1 MSAFGNPWGD
11 IDKTK
16 EGAPYVVSDDG
27 WGWLGLAILALVP
40 VVFMGF
46 ALQGMANFI
55 SSHPIWIIVG
65 YILLTLGIGAIS
77 YKRKTGLWNVL
88 GMVATSISFLPILL
102 TEMLVEIPSIV
113 RAGDSVGGMIELLIE
128 WIFITLMVV
137 GIAVFVHA
145 VNMALKWYFIEKM
158 KNPKQFYS
166 NLQRNIEQGAP
177 TDSFLWPQELSEY
190 SQGESFGYLMELRPQ
205 QYEDFSRF
213 LLARVRFSSVSALIN
228 AGLNMVEGFRALH
241 NRGYS
246 YQDLNDGN
254 FFINPQSGDVLICD
268 NDNVAPYG
276 ENLGI
281 AGKSGFMAPE
291 IVLKK
296 KNPDV
301 NTDKFSLAVMLYLL
315 LFMNRPLEGKRTMVP
330 CMTEELEHKFYG
342 SEPVFMY
349 DPTDDSNRPVKGVHT
364 NAIRRWPIYPE
375 YIREAF
381 VKAFIFRKC
390 AGSIICS

>member
-1 MSAFGNPWGD
+1 MGKSMSAFGNPWGD

-145 VNMALKWYFIEKM
+145 VNMLTISPVRHLIMGLVYCVVTGLILAKQLNVERIIELK
-158 KNPKQFYS
+158 
-166 NLQRNIEQGAP
+166 
-177 TDSFLWPQELSEY
+177 T
-190 SQGESFGYLMELRPQ
+190 
-205 QYEDFSRF
+205 
-213 LLARVRFSSVSALIN
+213 V
-228 AGLNMVEGFRALH
+228 
-241 NRGYS
+241 
-246 YQDLNDGN
+246 
-254 FFINPQSGDVLICD
+254 
-268 NDNVAPYG
+268 YG
-276 ENLGI
+276 
-281 AGKSGFMAPE
+281 
-291 IVLKK
+291 
-296 KNPDV
+296 
-301 NTDKFSLAVMLYLL
+301 
-315 LFMNRPLEGKRTMVP
+315 
-330 CMTEELEHKFYG
+330 
-342 SEPVFMY
+342 
-349 DPTDDSNRPVKGVHT
+349 
-364 NAIRRWPIYPE
+364 
-375 YIREAF
+375 
-381 VKAFIFRKC
+381 
-390 AGSIICS
+390 IIS

>member
-65 YILLTLGIGAIS
+65 YILLTLGIDAIS

-145 VNMALKWYFIEKM
+145 VNMLTISPVRHLIMGLVYCVVTGLILAKQLNVERIIELK
-158 KNPKQFYS
+158 
-166 NLQRNIEQGAP
+166 
-177 TDSFLWPQELSEY
+177 T
-190 SQGESFGYLMELRPQ
+190 
-205 QYEDFSRF
+205 
-213 LLARVRFSSVSALIN
+213 V
-228 AGLNMVEGFRALH
+228 
-241 NRGYS
+241 
-246 YQDLNDGN
+246 
-254 FFINPQSGDVLICD
+254 
-268 NDNVAPYG
+268 YG
-276 ENLGI
+276 
-281 AGKSGFMAPE
+281 
-291 IVLKK
+291 
-296 KNPDV
+296 
-301 NTDKFSLAVMLYLL
+301 
-315 LFMNRPLEGKRTMVP
+315 
-330 CMTEELEHKFYG
+330 
-342 SEPVFMY
+342 
-349 DPTDDSNRPVKGVHT
+349 
-364 NAIRRWPIYPE
+364 
-375 YIREAF
+375 
-381 VKAFIFRKC
+381 
-390 AGSIICS
+390 IIS

>member
-137 GIAVFVHA
+137 GIA
-145 VNMALKWYFIEKM
+145 
-158 KNPKQFYS
+158 
-166 NLQRNIEQGAP
+166 
-177 TDSFLWPQELSEY
+177 
-190 SQGESFGYLMELRPQ
+190 
-205 QYEDFSRF
+205 DF
-213 LLARVRFSSVSALIN
+213 
-228 AGLNMVEGFRALH
+228 
-241 NRGYS
+241 
-246 YQDLNDGN
+246 
-254 FFINPQSGDVLICD
+254 
-268 NDNVAPYG
+268 
-276 ENLGI
+276 
-281 AGKSGFMAPE
+281 
-291 IVLKK
+291 
-296 KNPDV
+296 
-301 NTDKFSLAVMLYLL
+301 
-315 LFMNRPLEGKRTMVP
+315 
-330 CMTEELEHKFYG
+330 
-342 SEPVFMY
+342 
-349 DPTDDSNRPVKGVHT
+349 
-364 NAIRRWPIYPE
+364 
-375 YIREAF
+375 
-381 VKAFIFRKC
+381 
-390 AGSIICS
+390 CSCS

>member
-113 RAGDSVGGMIELLIE
+113 RAGDLVGGMIELLIE

-145 VNMALKWYFIEKM
+145 VNMLTISPVRHLIMGLVYCVVTGLILAKQLNVERIIELK
-158 KNPKQFYS
+158 
-166 NLQRNIEQGAP
+166 
-177 TDSFLWPQELSEY
+177 T
-190 SQGESFGYLMELRPQ
+190 
-205 QYEDFSRF
+205 
-213 LLARVRFSSVSALIN
+213 V
-228 AGLNMVEGFRALH
+228 
-241 NRGYS
+241 
-246 YQDLNDGN
+246 
-254 FFINPQSGDVLICD
+254 
-268 NDNVAPYG
+268 YG
-276 ENLGI
+276 
-281 AGKSGFMAPE
+281 
-291 IVLKK
+291 
-296 KNPDV
+296 
-301 NTDKFSLAVMLYLL
+301 
-315 LFMNRPLEGKRTMVP
+315 
-330 CMTEELEHKFYG
+330 
-342 SEPVFMY
+342 
-349 DPTDDSNRPVKGVHT
+349 
-364 NAIRRWPIYPE
+364 
-375 YIREAF
+375 
-381 VKAFIFRKC
+381 
-390 AGSIICS
+390 IIS

>member
-145 VNMALKWYFIEKM
+145 VNMLTISPVRHLIMGLVYCVVTGLILAKQLNVERIIELKTVYGI
-158 KNPKQFYS
+158 
-166 NLQRNIEQGAP
+166 I
-177 TDSFLWPQELSEY
+177 
-190 SQGESFGYLMELRPQ
+190 
-205 QYEDFSRF
+205 
-213 LLARVRFSSVSALIN
+213 
-228 AGLNMVEGFRALH
+228 
-241 NRGYS
+241 S
-246 YQDLNDGN
+246 Y
-254 FFINPQSGDVLICD
+254 
-268 NDNVAPYG
+268 YG
-276 ENLGI
+276 VD
-281 AGKSGFMAPE
+281 M
-291 IVLKK
+291 
-296 KNPDV
+296 
-301 NTDKFSLAVMLYLL
+301 
-315 LFMNRPLEGKRTMVP
+315 
-330 CMTEELEHKFYG
+330 C
-342 SEPVFMY
+342 
-349 DPTDDSNRPVKGVHT
+349 
-364 NAIRRWPIYPE
+364 
-375 YIREAF
+375 
-381 VKAFIFRKC
+381 
-390 AGSIICS
+390 

>member
-1 MSAFGNPWGD
+1 MGKSMSAFENPWGD

-145 VNMALKWYFIEKM
+145 VNMLTISPVRHLIMGLVYCVVTGLILAKQLNVERIIELK
-158 KNPKQFYS
+158 
-166 NLQRNIEQGAP
+166 
-177 TDSFLWPQELSEY
+177 T
-190 SQGESFGYLMELRPQ
+190 
-205 QYEDFSRF
+205 
-213 LLARVRFSSVSALIN
+213 V
-228 AGLNMVEGFRALH
+228 
-241 NRGYS
+241 
-246 YQDLNDGN
+246 
-254 FFINPQSGDVLICD
+254 
-268 NDNVAPYG
+268 YG
-276 ENLGI
+276 I
-281 AGKSGFMAPE
+281 
-291 IVLKK
+291 
-296 KNPDV
+296 
-301 NTDKFSLAVMLYLL
+301 
-315 LFMNRPLEGKRTMVP
+315 
-330 CMTEELEHKFYG
+330 
-342 SEPVFMY
+342 
-349 DPTDDSNRPVKGVHT
+349 
-364 NAIRRWPIYPE
+364 
-375 YIREAF
+375 
-381 VKAFIFRKC
+381 IF
-390 AGSIICS
+390 